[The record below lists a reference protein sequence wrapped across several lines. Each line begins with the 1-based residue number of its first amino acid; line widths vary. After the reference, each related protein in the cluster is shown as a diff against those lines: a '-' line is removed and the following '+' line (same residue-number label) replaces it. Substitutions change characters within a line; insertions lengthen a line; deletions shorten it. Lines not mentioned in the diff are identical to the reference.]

1 MFLEAAAKRGAQLIV
16 IDPRRTE
23 TASLPNA
30 QWIPIRPGTDGALA
44 LSILEVMIDEERYD
58 EAFVEQW
65 THGFDELCTYV
76 QHFRPEVVETITGVP
91 AETILKLAYQI
102 SNTTGVAPVM
112 YTGLEYSNSGLQAI
126 RAVFTIWALAGQL
139 DVPGGLCF
147 SSLGNHF
154 PINRSGNVE
163 NPNVDRAIARDR
175 FPYHPVPLAK
185 PVRQNPLMLCS
196 PWDSVLK
203 RLTALFGFPFLAIPR
218 KRILTMSSKPL
229 KKF

>member
-1 MFLEAAAKRGAQLIV
+1 MFLEAAAKRG
-16 IDPRRTE
+16 
-23 TASLPNA
+23 
-30 QWIPIRPGTDGALA
+30 
-44 LSILEVMIDEERYD
+44 
-58 EAFVEQW
+58 
-65 THGFDELCTYV
+65 
-76 QHFRPEVVETITGVP
+76 
-91 AETILKLAYQI
+91 
-102 SNTTGVAPVM
+102 
-112 YTGLEYSNSGLQAI
+112 
-126 RAVFTIWALAGQL
+126 

-185 PVRQNPLMLCS
+185 PVRQNTLMLCS

-218 KRILTMSSKPL
+218 KRQYAFCRVSR
-229 KKF
+229 KKISTKGNHKGLP